1 MKVAHIH
8 SGIRGIASYALNIYR
23 YFEQIN
29 QETLVV
35 SEAKWTKQAIPVYE
49 PDSWLIGGIIPWAKH
64 PDEVLERLKEF
75 QPDIIHHHHPSGRLD
90 FSIERFRQ
98 ELDVPLICTF
108 HMSVGSKKYM
118 VDKFMNGFFNITKR
132 NFKNATCYVAI
143 SKFVK
148 KQLEEIGGIPKDRII
163 LLYAGVNPDIF
174 KPVEYTPHD
183 TLEIT
188 FVGQITLEKGIDMLI
203 DVVRRLSQ
211 ERKVRLNIIGNGTLK
226 PILMKKTEGDPCINW
241 VGFLKSP
248 QEVSQ
253 FYANSDVTVLPV
265 RWDEAFSYI
274 PLETMASGTPLI
286 ASRCGGN
293 PETVTDGETGFLF
306 TPGMADELYDIL
318 KKVEI
323 KQLWDMGQKGRELIL
338 RRHTLKLFGD
348 KYKSLYENVLADPS
362 HLHQID

>member
-1 MKVAHIH
+1 MKIAHIH
-8 SGIRGIASYALNIYR
+8 SGVRGIASYALNIYR

-64 PDEVLERLKEF
+64 PDQVLERLKEF

-90 FSIERFRQ
+90 FSIEKFRR

-118 VDKFMNGFFNITKR
+118 VDKCMNSFFRITKR
-132 NFKNATCYVAI
+132 NFRNATCYVAI

-148 KQLEEIGGIPKDRII
+148 KQLEEIGGVPKDRIV

-203 DVVRRLSQ
+203 DVVQRLSQ

-248 QEVSQ
+248 QEVSR

-306 TPGMADELYDIL
+306 TPGNADELYEIL
-318 KKVEI
+318 KKVDI
-323 KQLWDMGQKGRELIL
+323 KQLWDMGQNGRELIL
-338 RRHTLKLFGD
+338 KRHTLKLFGD
-348 KYKSLYENVLADPS
+348 KYKALYENVLADPS

>member
-1 MKVAHIH
+1 M
-8 SGIRGIASYALNIYR
+8 
-23 YFEQIN
+23 
-29 QETLVV
+29 
-35 SEAKWTKQAIPVYE
+35 
-49 PDSWLIGGIIPWAKH
+49 
-64 PDEVLERLKEF
+64 
-75 QPDIIHHHHPSGRLD
+75 
-90 FSIERFRQ
+90 
-98 ELDVPLICTF
+98 
-108 HMSVGSKKYM
+108 
-118 VDKFMNGFFNITKR
+118 
-132 NFKNATCYVAI
+132 
-143 SKFVK
+143 
-148 KQLEEIGGIPKDRII
+148 
-163 LLYAGVNPDIF
+163 
-174 KPVEYTPHD
+174 
-183 TLEIT
+183 EIT
-188 FVGQITLEKGIDMLI
+188 FVGQITLEKGIDLLI
-203 DVVRRLSQ
+203 DVVQRLSQ

-253 FYANSDVTVLPV
+253 FYAKSDVTVLPV

-306 TPGMADELYDIL
+306 TPGSADELYDIL
-318 KKVEI
+318 KKVDI

-348 KYKSLYENVLADPS
+348 KYKALYENVLADPA